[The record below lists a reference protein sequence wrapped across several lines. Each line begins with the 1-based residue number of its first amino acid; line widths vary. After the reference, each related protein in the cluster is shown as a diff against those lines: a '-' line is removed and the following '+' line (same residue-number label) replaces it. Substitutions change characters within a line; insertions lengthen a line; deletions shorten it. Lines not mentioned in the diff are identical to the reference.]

1 MAKQLKDILS
11 GVKSSKKVPNTLG
24 TNPGVDYKP
33 KSPDEQE
40 WVKTSGPI
48 EKHSDRV
55 GNGDD
60 IYQATNIKISLVN
73 PEEDRHGYVKPE
85 DMKVY
90 ESAAI
95 EETAVDRDHR
105 ENLIGIHARASTAI
119 NNTPKDYKFEDMHRI
134 VDAELNARTKLK
146 KMGHTVEKPDH
157 PQVIESKEVSCNKT
171 SVGVKCPQHGL
182 RECSLSEK
190 YIGFTNLK
198 RKLGKEDLSELGEAR
213 KLEGTYNHSNGN
225 QSKVYKLSGAHDEG
239 DPYHVKLFKGGK
251 HYEPADYFTNDKED
265 AHGTAKHMV
274 KEEAKEA
281 KPGLYANIHAKKKR
295 NDVNKPPFEGP
306 YTAYDNTK
314 NPAKR
319 VKDLMRAARDASKKN
334 KTPGRDA

>member
-60 IYQATNIKISLVN
+60 IYQATNIKVSLVN

-198 RKLGKEDLSELGEAR
+198 RKLGLAEDNADRSAGAAGSLANLD
-213 KLEGTYNHSNGN
+213 
-225 QSKVYKLSGAHDEG
+225 SKK
-239 DPYHVKLFKGGK
+239 
-251 HYEPADYFTNDKED
+251 
-265 AHGTAKHMV
+265 
-274 KEEAKEA
+274 
-281 KPGLYANIHAKKKR
+281 